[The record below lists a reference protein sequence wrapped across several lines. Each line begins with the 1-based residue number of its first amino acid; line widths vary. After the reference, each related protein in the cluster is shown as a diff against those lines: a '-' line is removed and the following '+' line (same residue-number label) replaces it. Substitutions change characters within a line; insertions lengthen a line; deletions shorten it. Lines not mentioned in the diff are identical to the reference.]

1 MSHGVQFAIYY
12 VLFFFWLALVTR
24 LVVEVVKSFA
34 RQWRGPSS
42 ALAAGSLEIAFLV
55 TDPPIRLLRKMIPP
69 VRIGTVDLDLSITI
83 LFFVVFIAMRYAQPL
98 V

>member
-42 ALAAGSLEIAFLV
+42 PLAAGSLEIAFLV